1 MNKIEKEKILYKPF
15 KSPLKGKKYAVY
27 VKRDDKKV
35 LIHFG
40 DSSMQHFKDKLGEWS
55 NLDHNDK
62 ARRKNFLTR
71 TAGIKNKKG
80 EFTAFNKNYANYWA
94 RRILW

>member
-1 MNKIEKEKILYKPF
+1 MEKNSKPLYKPF
-15 KSPLKGKKYAVY
+15 KSKLKGKKYSVY

-40 DSSMQHFKDKLGEWS
+40 DSNMQHFKDKLGEWS
-55 NLDHNDK
+55 SLDHNDK
-62 ARRKNFLTR
+62 QRRKNFLTR

-80 EFTAFNKNYANYWA
+80 ELTAFNKNYANFWA
-94 RRILW
+94 RKILW